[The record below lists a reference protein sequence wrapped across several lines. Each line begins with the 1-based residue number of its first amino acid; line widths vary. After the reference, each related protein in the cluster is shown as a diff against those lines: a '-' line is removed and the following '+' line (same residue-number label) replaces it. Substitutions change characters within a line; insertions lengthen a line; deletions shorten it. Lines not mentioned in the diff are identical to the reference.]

1 MLIFFNSLRRASGIY
16 FLLAISLCG
25 LSGCPSAPSALVVYC
40 AHDAMFSQQV
50 LEDFERETG
59 IAVSVRFD
67 TEATKSTGLTNLII
81 REKNAPR
88 CDVYWNNETF
98 GTIDL
103 VRRGLT
109 EPYQGPGWRR
119 IPEQYKDPD
128 GHWTGFGGRLRV
140 WIINTDLMEPI
151 ESVVDKAFE
160 NRLEEFTYAKPL
172 FGTTLTHF
180 CALQEELGEAA
191 FHALDQRLRET
202 ATVANGNGK
211 TRDLVAA
218 GTCAFGWTDTDDYFG
233 AVDSQ
238 KPVAMLPVRIADKT
252 ICIPNSVAIIR
263 GTSRR
268 ADAEKLVDYL
278 LSKEIEL
285 RLARSEARQVP
296 LGDIGDDELPEEVQA
311 LVEPAQ
317 QGMNLS
323 TAAKLRQ
330 PVLEYLTNAYAP

>member
-1 MLIFFNSLRRASGIY
+1 MTDRFQFLARRIPLCL
-16 FLLAISLCG
+16 FLAASLCG
-25 LSGCPSAPSALVVYC
+25 LSGCPSAPTGLVVYC
-40 AHDAMFSQQV
+40 AHDAMFSKEV
-50 LEDFERETG
+50 LEDFERESG
-59 IAVSVRFD
+59 IAVTVRFD
-67 TEATKSTGLTNLII
+67 TEATKSTGLTNLIV
-81 REKNAPR
+81 REKAAPR
-88 CDVYWNNETF
+88 CDVYWNNETL

-103 VRRGLT
+103 ARQGLT
-109 EPYQGPGWRR
+109 EPYQGSGWQR
-119 IPEQYKDPD
+119 IPEQYKDSD
-128 GHWTGFGGRLRV
+128 GHWAGFGGRLRV
-140 WIINTDLMEPI
+140 WIINTDLMEPV
-151 ESVVDKAFE
+151 ESVVEQAFE
-160 NRLEEFTYAKPL
+160 DRLEDFTYAKPL

-191 FHALDQRLRET
+191 LQAFDQRLRET

-238 KPVAMLPVRIADKT
+238 KPVAMLPARIGGKT

-278 LSKEIEL
+278 LSKEVEL

-296 LGDIGDDELPEEVQA
+296 LGDVGGEELPEQVQA
-311 LVEPAQ
+311 LVEPAR
-317 QGMNLS
+317 QGMDLS
-323 TAAKLRQ
+323 AAAKLRQ